1 MGFLGSGLLCSFLSY
16 RLLCGLLSGGLL
28 SYGFLCSFLGCWF
41 LCGFLGCWFLCS
53 FLCWLLGLLNYLL
66 CWLLSF
72 LNFLDL
78 LDLCKLEG
86 SLYWEDGL
94 GSQHL
99 PDGELDTSGG
109 FLLISN
115 FVVGQNS
122 LEDGLAR

>member
-16 RLLCGLLSGGLL
+16 RLLCGLLGGFLSGGLL
-28 SYGFLCSFLGCWF
+28 SYGFLCGFLGCWF
-41 LCGFLGCWFLCS
+41 LCGFLGCW
-53 FLCWLLGLLNYLL
+53 LLNYFL